1 MLSLTMSQG
10 GYEWLPG
17 DAPPIIGDHSIAK
30 HEVLYAYLL
39 IYVRVLTRNP
49 GMEGLRLT
57 LVDGFAGG
65 GKYTH
70 PKDRSGHDG
79 SPLIMLR
86 AMEEAEF
93 AAQDRRKKGFVL
105 DARFFFVE
113 SQRPTFEYLNWTIN
127 NPDFVNKYKAKVK
140 LIHSTFENA
149 APQLVTDI
157 QGGGGRV
164 HRCIFLL
171 DQYGWS
177 DVTLDTVRMV
187 LRELPEA
194 EILLTFSVDK
204 MINFLSEQG
213 VPTLHR
219 TGLSEIAKIVP
230 SIKTLPEKRRVLQR
244 LLTEELTKRCGAA
257 FYTPFFIRPSTVNNN
272 DYWFVHLSNHARA
285 RDEMAKLH
293 WGLQNHF
300 VHHGDPG
307 LMMLGYDPRKNDL
320 YQGQGSLFDFSNDA
334 EKLTKDTLREQLP
347 RRISAIWP
355 DGARFDKIFQTLCNE
370 TPATKDI
377 MGQVL
382 KACVSDGELDF
393 LNGETAQP
401 RDHRVKTISDKDVF
415 VPCRQQRLFVRR
427 QG

>member
-1 MLSLTMSQG
+1 MSQG

-30 HEVLYAYLL
+30 HEVLHAYLL
-39 IYVRVLTRNP
+39 IYVEVLSRYP

-70 PKDRSGHDG
+70 PRDRSEHDG

-93 AAQDRRKKGFVL
+93 KAQERRKKGFVL
-105 DARFFFVE
+105 DARFYFVE
-113 SQRPTFEYLNWTIN
+113 SQRSTYEYLDRTIR
-127 NPDFVNKYKAKVK
+127 NPDFANKYKTKAK
-140 LIHSTFENA
+140 LLHSTFESA
-149 APQLVTDI
+149 APQIVTDI

-187 LRELPEA
+187 LKELPEA

-213 VPTLHR
+213 VPTLQR
-219 TGLSEIAKIVP
+219 TGLSEIAKVIP
-230 SIKTLPEKRRVLQR
+230 TIKALPDKRRVLQR
-244 LLTEELTKRCGAA
+244 LLTDELTKRCGAS
-257 FYTPFFIRPSTVNNN
+257 FYTPFFIRPSTANNN

-300 VHHGDPG
+300 VHHGEPG
-307 LMMLGYDPRKNDL
+307 LMMLGYDPRKNDA

-334 EKLTKDTLREQLP
+334 EKLTKDALREQLP
-347 RRISAIWP
+347 RRISALWP
-355 DGARFDKIFQTLCNE
+355 DGARFDKIFQMLCNE
-370 TPATKDI
+370 TPATKEI

-382 KACVSDGELDF
+382 RESVSEGELEF
-393 LNGETAQP
+393 RNGETARP
-401 RDHRVKTISDKDVF
+401 RDYRVKNIADSDVF
-415 VPCRQQRLFVRR
+415 VPSRQQRLFIKP

>member
-1 MLSLTMSQG
+1 MSHG
-10 GYEWLPG
+10 GYEWSTG

-30 HEVLYAYLL
+30 HEVLHAYLL
-39 IYVRVLTRNP
+39 IYVDVLTSYP
-49 GMEGLRLT
+49 GMDGLRLT

-70 PKDRSGHDG
+70 PRDKSEHDG

-93 AAQDRRKKGFVL
+93 RAQERRKKNFAL

-113 SQRPTFEYLNWTIN
+113 SQGPTFSYLKNTIE
-127 NPDFVNKYKAKVK
+127 NPDFANKFKSKAS

-149 APQLVTDI
+149 APKIVTSI

-187 LRELPEA
+187 LKELPGA

-213 VPTLHR
+213 VPTLNR
-219 TGLSEIAKIVP
+219 TGLSEIAKAVP
-230 SIKTLPEKRRVLQR
+230 TLKTLPAKRRFLQR
-244 LLTEELTKRCGAA
+244 LLTEELTKRCGAT
-257 FYTPFFIRPSTVNNN
+257 FYTPFFIRPSTASNN

-300 VHHGDPG
+300 VHHGEPG
-307 LMMLGYDPRKNDL
+307 LMMLGYDPRKDDA
-320 YQGQGSLFDFSNDA
+320 YHGQGSLFDFSNDA
-334 EKLTKDTLREQLP
+334 ETLTKNTLREQLP
-347 RRISAIWP
+347 RRINAIWP
-355 DGARFDKIFQTLCNE
+355 KGASFDKIFQTLCNE

-377 MGQVL
+377 IRQVVRD
-382 KACVSDGELDF
+382 CISERELDLF
-393 LNGETAQP
+393 SG
-401 RDHRVKTISDKDVF
+401 KTTRSRRPDVQHIADNDVIVF
-415 VPCRQQRLFVRR
+415 SRQLRFFIKP